1 MLKFVKSCR
10 NIWNCRIFILKRFKA
25 VLSEIG
31 ISYPPQ
37 HQKSLKT
44 HYFTFVGA
52 LSISYNNTSTILFCV
67 LVSAKQET
75 ADKRILKRFKAFHLN
90 LGIVYPPT
98 YKSAPKRFILRYFAL
113 SYILPVILRFTRYP
127 IYLPTI
133 TAKKSIFVNYCNSA
147 ICKII

>member
-44 HYFTFVGA
+44 HYFTFVG
-52 LSISYNNTSTILFCV
+52 LLPTSYNNTSTILFCV

-75 ADKRILKRFKAFHLN
+75 ADKRILKRFKTFYLH

-98 YKSAPKRFILRYFAL
+98 YESAPKRLILRYFAL
-113 SYILPVILRFTRYP
+113 SYVLPVILHCYP
-127 IYLPTI
+127 LSYLPTYNNG
-133 TAKKSIFVNYCNSA
+133 KKIYL
-147 ICKII
+147 CKLL